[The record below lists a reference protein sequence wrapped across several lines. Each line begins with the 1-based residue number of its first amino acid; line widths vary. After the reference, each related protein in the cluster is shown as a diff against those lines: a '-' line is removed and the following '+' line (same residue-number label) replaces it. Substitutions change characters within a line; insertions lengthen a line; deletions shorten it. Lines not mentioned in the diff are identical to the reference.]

1 MKISPLLCLCHAPC
15 LFTEAYSGGIHV
27 VRRNIVVESGICLY
41 LLLGLPCLLFGIE
54 LRCVSLSISVFVL
67 SFYCHRLSAGTTGR
81 GYTSASGRNYRLEYE
96 TWAATQNGD
105 ASARVLGDRLKPYH
119 IVECTLFLG
128 PGTDRDVL
136 SRRFRAALS
145 LCAAQALGGKRPTIP
160 RTAFTRV
167 LCQSV

>member
-1 MKISPLLCLCHAPC
+1 MSF
-15 LFTEAYSGGIHV
+15 LFTVTDYQPALQDEVI
-27 VRRNIVVESGICLY
+27 
-41 LLLGLPCLLFGIE
+41 LPHPAE
-54 LRCVSLSISVFVL
+54 TTVS
-67 SFYCHRLSAGTTGR
+67 R
-81 GYTSASGRNYRLEYE
+81 EYE